1 MVQPFTAPES
11 IVLRW
16 ARAWGMQELDHY
28 RRAGGYEA
36 ARRVATGAITPDQV
50 IESVTASGLRGKGGA
65 GFPTGQKLKFIPRQ
79 APVKY
84 VVVNGDEGEPC
95 TFKDRTLIEGC
106 PHLLIEGI
114 LIAALTIGARKAY
127 VYLRKEFY
135 HGRRVLDA
143 ALEQARAAG
152 FVGSGVFGTPS
163 DVEIVVHSG
172 AGAYI
177 AGEETALLESLEGRR
192 AMPRL
197 RPPFPAQ
204 AGLYGKP
211 TLLNNVETLCHLPVI
226 LTLGPE
232 TYKAYGP
239 PALFSVS
246 GAVSRP
252 GVYEAPLGVPLRSL
266 IFDYAGGLRPGRTF
280 KAAFP
285 GGSSSMLLTDEHL
298 DVPMDYDSLRLVG
311 SMLGSA
317 SVIVLDDTCDMVE
330 IIARTVEFYREESCG
345 KCTPCREGTIWIT
358 QVLERILHGRGRP
371 DDLPLLESIA
381 RGMTG
386 TCFCPL
392 GESVPP
398 SLGASLKHF
407 RHEYERHIARA
418 AGAPPEV
425 HTVRGH

>member
-1 MVQPFTAPES
+1 MSDQAFVKPEA

-16 ARAWGMQELDHY
+16 ATAPGMHDLEPY

-36 ARRVATGAITPDQV
+36 ARRVVSGELSAGQV
-50 IESVTASGLRGKGGA
+50 IEMLTASGLRGKGGA
-65 GFPTGQKLKFIPRQ
+65 GFPTGTKWKFIPRQ

-106 PHLLIEGI
+106 PHLLIEGT
-114 LIAALTIGARKAY
+114 LIAALTVGARKAY
-127 VYLRKEFY
+127 IYLRREFY
-135 HGRRVLDA
+135 DGRRLLEA
-143 ALEQARAAG
+143 ALAQARAAG
-152 FVGSGVFGTPS
+152 LVGSDVFGRGRE
-163 DVEIVVHSG
+163 VEIVVHSG

-192 AMPRL
+192 ALPRQ

-204 AGLYGKP
+204 AGLYGRP
-211 TLLNNVETLCHLPVI
+211 TLLNNVETLCHVPVI

-232 TYKAYGP
+232 VYRSYGP
-239 PALFSVS
+239 PALFSIS
-246 GAVSRP
+246 GAVMTP
-252 GVYEAPLGVPLRSL
+252 GVYEAPLGVSLRSL

-285 GGSSSMLLTDEHL
+285 GGLSSRLLTEEHL
-298 DVPMDYDSLRLVG
+298 DVGMDYDSLRAVD

-317 SVIVLDDTCDMVE
+317 SVIVVDDEADMVE
-330 IIARTVEFYREESCG
+330 VIARTVEFYREESCG
-345 KCTPCREGTIWIT
+345 KCTPCREGTIWIS
-358 QVLERILHGRGRP
+358 QVFERILHGRGRVE
-371 DDLPLLESIA
+371 DLDLLEGIA

-398 SLGASLKHF
+398 SLVASLQSF
-407 RHEYERHIARA
+407 RHEYERHIAKA
-418 AGAPPEV
+418 AA
-425 HTVRGH
+425 HAS